1 MLFFL
6 CFSVLKNDEA
16 ASMNIYVI
24 CMWHSTRNL
33 RCRITNPFFF
43 ARFFPLLFVSF
54 FLHRKR
60 VDNTSCCNL
69 YMYTHIYLINIFA
82 LFFPFVL
89 STKQKKKDP
98 NAITFHCY
106 CSMYDRDEMEMRT
119 TKEEKNI

>member
-16 ASMNIYVI
+16 ASMNICNMYVAQ
-24 CMWHSTRNL
+24 HSKPSLSNYESLFL
-33 RCRITNPFFF
+33 RSILSFSL
-43 ARFFPLLFVSF
+43 RFF

-89 STKQKKKDP
+89 STKQKKKGP